1 MCCSTIGGTARIVT
15 IIYVIMMNNTY
26 ITRKTILRSTNISEN
41 HITLSDVI
49 MRVIFDIL
57 LEYNIIVLRNNNTV

>member
-1 MCCSTIGGTARIVT
+1 
-15 IIYVIMMNNTY
+15 MNNTY